1 MNDEYAEI
9 VRKLTAA
16 LCRKR
21 LSPVQSGT
29 PQTWAA
35 GIIHAVCMI
44 NFGFDKSQ
52 TPSTS
57 SIEICSYFKKAQS
70 TVGNKSKEI
79 RSLLKISQWDHNWML
94 PSRVADSPLVWMI
107 SINGLIVDA
116 RQLPKHIQEQA
127 AAKGIIPYIP
137 EG

>member
-1 MNDEYAEI
+1 MTKTSSLKNPESVPKKMLDIYQSLTNLTNGFCSKYLNDEYAEI

-44 NFGFDKSQ
+44 NFGFDESQ

-57 SIEICSYFKKAQS
+57 SMEICSYFKKAQS

-79 RSLLKISQWDHNWML
+79 RSLLKISQWDHNWMCRRNVKMI
-94 PSRVADSPLVWMI
+94 PS
-107 SINGLIVDA
+107 
-116 RQLPKHIQEQA
+116 
-127 AAKGIIPYIP
+127 
-137 EG
+137 